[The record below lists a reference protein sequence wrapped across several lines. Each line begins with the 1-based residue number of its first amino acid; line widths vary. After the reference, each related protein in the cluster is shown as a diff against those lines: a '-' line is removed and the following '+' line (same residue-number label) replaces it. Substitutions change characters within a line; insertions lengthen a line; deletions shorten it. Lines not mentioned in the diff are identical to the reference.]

1 MSKSTSI
8 ILNDRWTN
16 FIASRI
22 EAGRYNSA
30 SEVIRAGLRMLEIEE
45 EKFENLMVEL
55 QKGIDSGPAVPF
67 DIEEIIAEAKGISR
81 LAA

>member
-8 ILNDRWTN
+8 ILNDRWTS

>member
-8 ILNDRWTN
+8 ILNDRWTS
-16 FIASRI
+16 FIAERI
-22 EAGRYNSA
+22 EAGRYNSV